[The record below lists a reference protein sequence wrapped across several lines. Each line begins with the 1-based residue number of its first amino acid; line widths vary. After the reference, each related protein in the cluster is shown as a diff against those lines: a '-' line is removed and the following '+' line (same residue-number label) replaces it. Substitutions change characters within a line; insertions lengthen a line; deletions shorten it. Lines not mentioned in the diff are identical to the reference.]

1 MSTLINSVN
10 IFQGANGNLTISS
23 DVNAIAVTLTRQP
36 SIITTFANAGIV
48 LNGSNGTI
56 VVTTNPPSVLIS
68 NVVNIPNQTNATNLT
83 VIAGIGQG
91 GSDDYLKTLRDVQAN
106 TVQDGYVL
114 TVNTHGTANT
124 ADDTYI
130 FEPEKFD
137 GGNF

>member
-10 IFQGANGNLTISS
+10 IFQGSNGNLTISS
-23 DVNAIAVTLTRQP
+23 DANAISVTLTRQP
-36 SIITTFANAGIV
+36 SIITTFANAGLV

-56 VVTTNPPSVLIS
+56 VVTTNPPSVLAS
-68 NVVNIPNQTNATNLT
+68 NVINSSNQSNLINLT
-83 VIAGIGQG
+83 VIAGVGNG
-91 GSDDYLKTLRDVQAN
+91 PDDDYLKTLRDVQAN

-124 ADDTYI
+124 ADDTYV
-130 FEPEKFD
+130 FSPEKFD